1 MTEVSYRSAR
11 ILVTGATGFIGS
23 HLVRALLD
31 RGAELHVY
39 ALPTNEPESELVRSG
54 DLERA
59 QVHRGRLEDPR
70 PLQQAV
76 RDAAPE
82 FVFHLGAQ
90 TLVGPAR
97 EEPEATFA
105 ANIAGTWILL
115 EACRRLSKAPRA
127 IVVASSDKA
136 YGGKDHLP
144 YVETD
149 ALNPGEPYEASKA
162 ATDMLARS
170 YGIGYGLATRISRCG
185 NVYGSGDIHWSRLLP
200 GTIRSVLAQE
210 RPVLRSDGR
219 YVRDY
224 VHVDDVVAGYL
235 ALGTADVASG
245 EPFNFASGEKLT
257 VLEVVRLVAE
267 AVGVD
272 VDPVITNTAVGE
284 IREQYL
290 DSSKARTMLGWV
302 PRRRMR
308 ESLPEIIEWYR
319 ARLGGSSVRPTS

>member
-1 MTEVSYRSAR
+1 LTEVSYRSAR